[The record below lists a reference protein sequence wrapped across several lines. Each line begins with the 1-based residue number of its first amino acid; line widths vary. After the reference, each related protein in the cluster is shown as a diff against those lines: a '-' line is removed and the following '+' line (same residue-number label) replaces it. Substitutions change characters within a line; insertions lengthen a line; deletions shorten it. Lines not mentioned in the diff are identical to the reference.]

1 MSTNALFAL
10 QEMYPPPHMI
20 LMYPPPHINDVH
32 QRSICTTTLVAVS
45 PATHGSA
52 GLFPQETRHAA
63 QLGALCFSLLLSSLL
78 ISSLCCTHAPQLLH
92 ASPPTRALSH
102 TQDAPRC
109 TVASRTT
116 QTQDTHLNV
125 HERGSVGGLNTHT
138 HSLSSLSL
146 SLSLS
151 PSLSLSRE
159 RARSLGNG
167 QSTLSHSLSHSLAR
181 SLARSRSRQRLK
193 RK

>member
-102 TQDAPRC
+102 TQDAPC
-109 TVASRTT
+109 GTVASRTART
-116 QTQDTHLNV
+116 YTSTHLTFPTL
-125 HERGSVGGLNTHT
+125 ESSGLYKLLACSVVILPPAQNPA
-138 HSLSSLSL
+138 LIYFL
-146 SLSLS
+146 
-151 PSLSLSRE
+151 P
-159 RARSLGNG
+159 
-167 QSTLSHSLSHSLAR
+167 
-181 SLARSRSRQRLK
+181 K
-193 RK
+193 

>member
-63 QLGALCFSLLLSSLL
+63 QLGALCFSLLLSSLM
-78 ISSLCCTHAPQLLH
+78 ISSLYYTHAPQLLH
-92 ASPPTRALSH
+92 ASQPTCA
-102 TQDAPRC
+102 
-109 TVASRTT
+109 
-116 QTQDTHLNV
+116 THIYV
-125 HERGSVGGLNTHT
+125 S
-138 HSLSSLSL
+138 
-146 SLSLS
+146 S
-151 PSLSLSRE
+151 PSPSRF
-159 RARSLGNG
+159 
-167 QSTLSHSLSHSLAR
+167 LALPQVPF
-181 SLARSRSRQRLK
+181 SIQRNALVT
-193 RK
+193 RNPFAVTA